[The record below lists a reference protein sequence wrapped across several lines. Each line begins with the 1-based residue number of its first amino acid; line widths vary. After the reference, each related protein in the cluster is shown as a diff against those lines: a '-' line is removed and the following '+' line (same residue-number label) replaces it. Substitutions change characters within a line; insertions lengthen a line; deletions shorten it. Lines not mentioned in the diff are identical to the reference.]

1 VVSVLVELVV
11 LLELLVLLVSL
22 VADTLLE
29 LLSEEDVELVGG
41 GPGGRL
47 FCPFRP
53 AINSCRK
60 ASSLE
65 STLAEEMLLLEEV
78 GVADVTEVA
87 LVAELSRST
96 PNEARISLSAPIK
109 PPPLSPR
116 GGGGGASMR
125 GVALLEKPLVPD
137 NADRSARLKLL
148 DDTLLMAM
156 TDSFYCARCPMHR
169 SLVHAKSIG
178 HQGVLSSRLLRKA
191 E

>member
-1 VVSVLVELVV
+1 VVSVLVELV
-11 LLELLVLLVSL
+11 LLLVLLVSL
-22 VADTLLE
+22 VADTLLV
-29 LLSEEDVELVGG
+29 LLSVEDVELAGG
-41 GPGGRL
+41 GPGGGL
-47 FCPFRP
+47 FWPFRA

-65 STLAEEMLLLEEV
+65 STLADEMLLLEEV
-78 GVADVTEVA
+78 VVADVTEVA

-96 PNEARISLSAPIK
+96 PSADKISLSAPMR

-116 GGGGGASMR
+116 GGGGGGASMR
-125 GVALLEKPLVPD
+125 GVALVEKPLVPD

-178 HQGVLSSRLLRKA
+178 HQDVLS
-191 E
+191 

>member
-1 VVSVLVELVV
+1 MVSVLVEL
-11 LLELLVLLVSL
+11 LLLVLLASL
-22 VADTLLE
+22 VADTLLV
-29 LLSEEDVELVGG
+29 LLSEEDVELAGG
-41 GPGGRL
+41 GPGGGL
-47 FCPFRP
+47 FWPFRA

-65 STLAEEMLLLEEV
+65 STLADEMLLLEEV
-78 GVADVTEVA
+78 VVADVTEVA

-96 PNEARISLSAPIK
+96 PSADRISLRAPMR

-125 GVALLEKPLVPD
+125 GVALVEKPLVAD

-178 HQGVLSSRLLRKA
+178 HQDVLS
-191 E
+191 

>member
-1 VVSVLVELVV
+1 MVSVLVELAV
-11 LLELLVLLVSL
+11 LLVLLVSL

-29 LLSEEDVELVGG
+29 LLSEEDVELPGG
-41 GPGGRL
+41 GPGGGL
-47 FCPFRP
+47 FCPFRA

-78 GVADVTEVA
+78 EVADVTEVA

-96 PNEARISLSAPIK
+96 PSADRISLSAPIR

-125 GVALLEKPLVPD
+125 GLALVEKPLVPD
-137 NADRSARLKLL
+137 NPDRSARLKLL

-156 TDSFYCARCPMHR
+156 TDSFLLCAMPHA
-169 SLVHAKSIG
+169 SLPCTCQKYR
-178 HQGVLSSRLLRKA
+178 SSRRVKFTPA
-191 E
+191 A

>member
-1 VVSVLVELVV
+1 MVSVLVELVV
-11 LLELLVLLVSL
+11 LLVLLLSL
-22 VADTLLE
+22 VADTLLVL
-29 LLSEEDVELVGG
+29 LLSEDDVVLAGG
-41 GPGGRL
+41 GPGGGL
-47 FCPFRP
+47 FWPFRA

-65 STLAEEMLLLEEV
+65 STLADEMLLLEEV
-78 GVADVTEVA
+78 VVADVTEVA

-96 PNEARISLSAPIK
+96 PSADRISLSAPMR

-125 GVALLEKPLVPD
+125 GVALVEKPLVPD
-137 NADRSARLKLL
+137 NADRSVRLKLL

-178 HQGVLSSRLLRKA
+178 HQDVLS
-191 E
+191 